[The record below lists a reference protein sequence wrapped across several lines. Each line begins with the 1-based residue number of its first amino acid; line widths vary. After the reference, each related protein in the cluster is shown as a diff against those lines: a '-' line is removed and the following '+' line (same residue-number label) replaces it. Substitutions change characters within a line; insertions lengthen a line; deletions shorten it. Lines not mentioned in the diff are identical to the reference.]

1 MSTHEDGCAF
11 SWSKLALKS
20 AQMDLF
26 KAVKKK
32 KKAAFVER
40 DEKSQEE
47 ITITISSDFYLQ
59 EII

>member
-1 MSTHEDGCAF
+1 MKMVVLSAGL
-11 SWSKLALKS
+11 SWLWNQLRWIYSKQL
-20 AQMDLF
+20 
-26 KAVKKK
+26 KKK

-47 ITITISSDFYLQ
+47 IAITISSDFYLQ